1 MRSLA
6 LIASLCACGD
16 NGNRNSD
23 AAVAAVDAG
32 ALVACV
38 PSSGTRVTWRQIGT
52 TAGPAIIVTAPP
64 DDPRLFV
71 VAQSGHIQI
80 LGDQGP
86 TEFLDL
92 STMIASGGEQGLL
105 GLAFHP
111 QYGTNHT
118 FYVFYTTETANVLA
132 RYRTSADDPNRADP
146 NSGEVM
152 ISIPDFATNHNAGM
166 LELEPAGDLYIATGD
181 AVGERVIRG
190 DRVLQPRS
198 LVLRADPQDLREQRV
213 RILAVEVWIAA
224 AAAVAGRDVEVA
236 IGLEL
241 EHAGVVVRREVRD
254 RDHDLAAVRIGPVRI
269 VRRGPVAGEH
279 VRSLGRVEH
288 VERVVGPVL
297 GMKREPE

>member
-52 TAGPAIIVTAPP
+52 TAGPAIIVTSPP

-92 STMIASGGEQGLL
+92 STMIASGGE
-105 GLAFHP
+105 
-111 QYGTNHT
+111 
-118 FYVFYTTETANVLA
+118 
-132 RYRTSADDPNRADP
+132 
-146 NSGEVM
+146 
-152 ISIPDFATNHNAGM
+152 
-166 LELEPAGDLYIATGD
+166 
-181 AVGERVIRG
+181 
-190 DRVLQPRS
+190 
-198 LVLRADPQDLREQRV
+198 
-213 RILAVEVWIAA
+213 
-224 AAAVAGRDVEVA
+224 
-236 IGLEL
+236 
-241 EHAGVVVRREVRD
+241 
-254 RDHDLAAVRIGPVRI
+254 
-269 VRRGPVAGEH
+269 H

-288 VERVVGPVL
+288 VE
-297 GMKREPE
+297 